1 MKKTLPYLL
10 LFILALMIWNGITD
24 HGGMHV
30 VFDDGDFGEFDGP
43 LGAIFGTVIGTLV
56 MVFVAAVLAVVFAGV
71 GVVLLAT
78 LFLGAVV
85 AAIAISPL
93 LLPILIPCAIVWF
106 LARRSAHRRDPK
118 QSAA

>member
-30 VFDDGDFGEFDGP
+30 MFDDGDFEGP
-43 LGAIFGTVIGTLV
+43 VGAVFGTVIGALV
-56 MVFVAAVLAVVFAGV
+56 MVFVGVVLALVFAGV
-71 GVVLLAT
+71 GVVLIAA

-93 LLPILIPCAIVWF
+93 LLPILIPCAIVWV
-106 LARRSAHRRDPK
+106 LARRSGSRRDPK
-118 QSAA
+118 QSTV